1 MISRHWKGVAKPGQ
15 ADAYVRHLKN
25 DTFPKLAAIP
35 GFVQASILRREVA
48 TGTEFQIVTIWE
60 SLSAI
65 VAFAGEEPEIAVV
78 PESVRAM
85 MSTCDERVVHYEIA
99 DICTP
104 RRET

>member
-15 ADAYVRHLKN
+15 AEAYVHHLKN

-35 GFVQASILRREVA
+35 GFVQASILRRDVE
-48 TGTEFQIVTIWE
+48 TGTEFQIVTLWD

-65 VAFAGEEPEIAVV
+65 VAFAGQEADIAVV

-85 MSTCDERVVHYEIA
+85 MSTCDERVVHYEIVDTWA
-99 DICTP
+99 P
-104 RRET
+104 RRDA

>member
-15 ADAYVRHLKN
+15 AEAYVYHLTN

-35 GFVQASILRREVA
+35 GFVQASILRRDVE
-48 TGTEFQIVTIWE
+48 TGTEFQIVTLWD

-65 VAFAGEEPEIAVV
+65 VAFAGQEADIAVV

-85 MSTCDERVVHYEIA
+85 MSTYDERVVHYEIVDTWA
-99 DICTP
+99 P
-104 RRET
+104 RRGA